1 LELCVKRS
9 QMIKCTLSFLVFWLI
24 GMPSVW
30 GQSGHTAKLIE
41 EAKREK
47 EVVIYGTMDL
57 RGANLLNDK
66 FRERYP
72 FLDVKLNRF
81 GSGNLVPRTLAEF
94 RAGKHLSDILQTNS
108 LGLHF
113 LKKEGILGH
122 YVSPED
128 RFYPKEFKD
137 EGYWTTTNMNVHV
150 LAYNS
155 RLIARDRLPRT
166 YEDLLNPIWRGK
178 MVLDSSE
185 QWFALMLQIM
195 GKDKGL
201 KYIAELAKQNLL
213 LRRESSAMR
222 AQLIAAGEA
231 SMDIDSTLGPV
242 DQLKKRGA
250 PIDWFTVGPVPV
262 VTSAHGVASQPLH
275 PNAAR
280 LYMDFVL
287 SKEGQRLVLDIGR
300 QVARTDLLKE
310 QESIKDLQLV
320 PLDPASGEN
329 MDYYARQIKEIFH

>member
-1 LELCVKRS
+1 MKHS
-9 QMIKCTLSFLVFWLI
+9 QMVKSTLSFLVCWLI
-24 GMPSVW
+24 GMPCVW

-41 EAKREK
+41 GAKREK

-57 RGANLLNDK
+57 RGANLFNDK
-66 FRERYP
+66 FREKYP
-72 FLDVKLNRF
+72 FVDVKLNRF
-81 GSGNLVPRTLAEF
+81 GSGNLVPRAVAEV

-113 LKKEGILGH
+113 LRKEGILGH

-128 RFYPKEFKD
+128 RFYPKQFKD
-137 EGYWTTTNMNVHV
+137 QGYWTTTNMNVHV
-150 LAYNS
+150 VAYNT
-155 RLIARDRLPRT
+155 RLIARERLPRT
-166 YEDLLNPIWRGK
+166 YEDFLNPVWRGK
-178 MVLDSSE
+178 IVLDASE
-185 QWFALMLQIM
+185 QWFALMVQIM

-201 KYIAELAKQNLL
+201 KYIAALAKQNVL
-213 LRRESSAMR
+213 LRRESSALR

-231 SMDIDSTLGPV
+231 PMDIDSTLGPV

-262 VTSAHGVASQPLH
+262 VTSAHGVASRPLH

-280 LYMDFVL
+280 LYVDFVL
-287 SKEGQRLVLDIGR
+287 SQAGQRLVLDIGR
-300 QVARTDLLKE
+300 QVARTDLLRE
-310 QESIKDLQLV
+310 QESIKNLQLV

-329 MDYYARQIKEIFH
+329 MDYYARQIKEIFYQ

>member
-1 LELCVKRS
+1 MKRLRVIES
-9 QMIKCTLSFLVFWLI
+9 IFSFLVWWLV
-24 GMPSVW
+24 GMPCVW
-30 GQSGHTAKLIE
+30 GQSGHTAKLIDG
-41 EAKREK
+41 AKREK

-66 FRERYP
+66 FREKYP
-72 FLDVKLNRF
+72 FLDVRLNRF
-81 GSGNLVPRTLAEF
+81 GSGSLVPRSLAEV

-113 LKKEGILGH
+113 LKKEGILGY

-128 RFYPKEFKD
+128 PFYPKQFKD
-137 EGYWTTTNMNVHV
+137 QGYWTTTNMNVHV
-150 LAYNS
+150 VAFNT
-155 RLIARDRLPRT
+155 RLIARELVPRT
-166 YEDLLNPIWRGK
+166 YEDFLNPVWRGK
-178 MVLDSSE
+178 MLLDTSE

-195 GKDKGL
+195 GKEKGL
-201 KYIAELAKQNLL
+201 KYMAELAKQNVL

-231 SMDIDSTLGPV
+231 PLDIDSTLGPV

-250 PIDWFTVGPVPV
+250 PIDWLTVGPVPV
-262 VTSAHGVASQPLH
+262 VTSAHGIAARPSH

-280 LYMDFVL
+280 LYIDFVL

-300 QVARTDLLKE
+300 QVARTDLLNE
-310 QESIKDLQLV
+310 QESIQNLQLV
-320 PLDPASGEN
+320 PLDAAAGEN
-329 MDYYARQIKEIFH
+329 MAYYERQIKEIFHQ